1 MTELS
6 SCYARDRER
15 ALGRLEKIPSR
26 ELLEEQH
33 EALRAA
39 LYEPASEREARAI
52 LGLMLEGIP
61 AAASGATQS
70 YGDALAFAVIHADDD
85 RDPETYPHW
94 RGFSAAVLFAA
105 TRRIWTTTT
114 FTPSIAEVI
123 KTAREVRADYYAALA
138 RTNRLLELR
147 ANARDVIADTRR
159 WIGADDLHEDDEPF

>member
-1 MTELS
+1 
-6 SCYARDRER
+6 
-15 ALGRLEKIPSR
+15 
-26 ELLEEQH
+26 
-33 EALRAA
+33 
-39 LYEPASEREARAI
+39 
-52 LGLMLEGIP
+52 MLEGIP

-85 RDPETYPHW
+85 RDPEAYPRW
-94 RGFSAAVLFAA
+94 RGFSTAVLFAA
-105 TRRIWTTTT
+105 TRRIWTTST

-159 WIGADDLHEDDEPF
+159 VMCPDDLHEDDVPF